1 MTQSAQF
8 RKTSQPLAS
17 TPEGSDPYNRP
28 SMTSIIQRELEDFNR
43 QRPRRGRVVGRLIF
57 LQVALLLMDAPLVAW
72 PTVQPAALGVT
83 LVGLVIFAV
92 AWLRNLV
99 GDAPLAQRLL
109 VGGSAIV
116 TAANMIGQLF
126 WHPGQVLPVG
136 LASFPF
142 LLTIFIAG
150 LLFEPEVVVLVSV
163 GTTAST
169 AIVFFLA
176 LFLTKAAE
184 ISDPAVYLLA
194 VSSLGLQA
202 LAGMMAWQIGQF
214 IKEYSAELNQARR
227 EEFIATQY
235 DALRRSVDEQ
245 ANRLRDQVGMI
256 ASNVVALSTRNYAA
270 RIGIVEGDL
279 KPIADAFNLLAQQL
293 GSFAETEHAQVNVVD
308 DLTRLMDIAGQMA
321 EGSAAGMP
329 PLANM
334 PMTASAMGNLLR
346 SVTVTLQRAQQSM
359 QTRFDRLRDLAVDSG
374 NRLTQ
379 TAEATYATEATLAQ
393 TLATIG
399 HLRSAA
405 DRVFGSAEQM
415 SHIIDACLVHLS
427 DLLPPEVS
435 AHTRAE
441 AAPKPPTPAA
451 PEWQQ
456 VLPGVTVQLDII
468 DDDTELG
475 PDDVA
480 PSGTVPIPGVD
491 LAPDAPAGFDPNAQA
506 RLREVWSLIT
516 QLTEK
521 AAEQIR
527 DAQVLED
534 QLGIA
539 SRTMRQVDNEVIA
552 MRQMILQTRQVA
564 EQAFMTSA
572 PTRASGA
579 LSQSGPLASPGI
591 SAADLLNP
599 PDASGGTS
607 ASE

>member
-1 MTQSAQF
+1 MTQSTQF
-8 RKTSQPLAS
+8 RKSSQPLA
-17 TPEGSDPYNRP
+17 TPPVGSEPYNRP

-57 LQVALLLMDAPLVAW
+57 LQVALLLMGAPLVAW
-72 PTVQPAALGVT
+72 PTFQPAALGVT
-83 LVGLVIFAV
+83 LVGLVVFAL
-92 AWLRNLV
+92 AWLRNLA
-99 GDAPLAQRLL
+99 GDALLAQRLL
-109 VGGSAIV
+109 AGGSAVI
-116 TAANMIGQLF
+116 TAATMIGQLF

-136 LASFPF
+136 LASLPF

-163 GTTAST
+163 GTTATT
-169 AIVFFLA
+169 AILIFLA

-202 LAGMMAWQIGQF
+202 LAGMMAWQISQF
-214 IKEYSAELNQARR
+214 IKEYAAELNQARR

-245 ANRLRDQVGMI
+245 ANRMRDQVGMI
-256 ASNVVALSTRNYAA
+256 SSSVIALSTRNYAT
-270 RIGIVEGDL
+270 RIGIVDGEL
-279 KPIADAFNLLAQQL
+279 KPVADAFNLLAQQL
-293 GSFAETEHAQVNVVD
+293 GSFAETEHAQINVVD

-334 PMTASAMGNLLR
+334 PMTANAMGNLLR
-346 SVTVTLQRAQQSM
+346 GVTVTLQRAQLSIQ
-359 QTRFDRLRDLAVDSG
+359 QRFDHLRDLAVDSG

-379 TAEATYATEATLAQ
+379 TAEATYGAEATLAQ

-415 SHIIDACLVHLS
+415 SHIIDACLVALS

-435 AHTRAE
+435 AHTRTE
-441 AAPKPPTPAA
+441 APAKPAV

-475 PDDVA
+475 PEDVA
-480 PSGTVPIPGVD
+480 PIGIPSIPGA
-491 LAPDAPAGFDPNAQA
+491 APDASASFDPNAQA
-506 RLREVWSLIT
+506 RLRDVWSLIT

-527 DAQVLED
+527 DAQVLAD

-539 SRTMRQVDNEVIA
+539 SRTMRQVDNEIIA
-552 MRQMILQTRQVA
+552 MRQMVLHTRQVA
-564 EQAFMTSA
+564 EQAFLTAA
-572 PTRASGA
+572 PSRSSGV
-579 LSQSGPLASPGI
+579 LSQSGPLPMPGI
-591 SAADLLNP
+591 SAADLLTP

>member
-1 MTQSAQF
+1 MTQSTQP
-8 RKTSQPLAS
+8 RTSSQPLA
-17 TPEGSDPYNRP
+17 TPPAGSEAYNRP

-57 LQVALLLMDAPLVAW
+57 LQVALLLMGAPLVAW
-72 PTVQPAALGVT
+72 PAFQPAALGVT
-83 LVGLVIFAV
+83 VVGLLIFAF
-92 AWLRNLV
+92 AWLRNLA
-99 GDAPLAQRLL
+99 GDATMAQRLL
-109 VGGSAIV
+109 VGGSAII

-150 LLFEPEVVVLVSV
+150 LLFEPEAVLLVSI

-169 AIVFFLA
+169 AIIFFLA

-184 ISDPAVYLLA
+184 ISDSSVYLLA
-194 VSSLGLQA
+194 VTSLGLQA

-245 ANRLRDQVGMI
+245 ANRLRDQVGQI
-256 ASNVVALSTRNYAA
+256 ASSVVALSTRNYAT
-270 RIGIVEGDL
+270 RIGIVDGDL
-279 KPIADAFNLLAQQL
+279 KPVADAFNLLATQL
-293 GSFAETEHAQVNVVD
+293 GSFAETEHAQVNIVD

-321 EGSAAGMP
+321 EGNAAGMP

-334 PMTASAMGNLLR
+334 PMTANAMGNLLR
-346 SVTVTLQRAQQSM
+346 GVTVTLQRVQQSM
-359 QTRFDRLRDLAVDSG
+359 QQRFDRLRDLAVDSG

-379 TAEATYATEATLAQ
+379 TAEATYGAEATLAQ

-405 DRVFGSAEQM
+405 DRVLGSAEQM
-415 SHIIDACLVHLS
+415 SHIIDACLNELS
-427 DLLPPEVS
+427 GLLPPEVS
-435 AHTRAE
+435 AHTRPE
-441 AAPKPPTPAA
+441 APAKPAT

-475 PDDVA
+475 PEDVPPVGA
-480 PSGTVPIPGVD
+480 AQAHGAGMAAETV
-491 LAPDAPAGFDPNAQA
+491 GFDPNAQA
-506 RLREVWSLIT
+506 HLREVWSLIT

-527 DAQVLED
+527 DAQVLAD

-539 SRTMRQVDNEVIA
+539 SRTMRQVDNEIIA
-552 MRQMILQTRQVA
+552 MRQQVLQTRQVA
-564 EQAFMTSA
+564 EQSFMTAA
-572 PTRASGA
+572 PTRASGM
-579 LSQSGPLASPGI
+579 LSQSGPLGSSGI
-591 SAADLLNP
+591 SAADLLTP
-599 PDASGGTS
+599 PDASSGGTS
-607 ASE
+607 TSE